1 MFSIFKPKKLKT
13 DFISYIAHE
22 IRTPL
27 ASQRWNAEMLLDG
40 TIGAMTDDQKK
51 MLTQIYNSNKRVCNL
66 IDNLLEIVH
75 TENGKYILKP
85 EQVDIVA
92 MTHEILAKDKDLIKE
107 KELNINADFS
117 NESIVFNFDKKSL
130 ELILRT
136 LINNAINYN
145 KQAGTIDIHIENKN
159 NEVVIKVTDTG
170 LGIKDEDKEKIGK
183 EMFRGADTKDKV
195 EGTGL
200 SLLLI
205 KKVLALT
212 GGAISFE
219 STLGAGSSFVVN
231 LSIKK

>member
-1 MFSIFKPKKLKT
+1 
-13 DFISYIAHE
+13 
-22 IRTPL
+22 
-27 ASQRWNAEMLLDG
+27 MLLDG
-40 TIGAMTDDQKK
+40 TVGVVTDDQKK
-51 MLTQIYNSNKRVCNL
+51 LLNTIYKSNKSIGNL

-75 TENGKYILKP
+75 TENGKYILNP

-92 MTHEILAKDKDLIKE
+92 MTHEILANDKDLIKE

-117 NESIVFNFDKKSL
+117 SESIVFNFDKKSL
-130 ELILRT
+130 ELILGT

-145 KQAGTIDIHIENKN
+145 KQGGKIDIHIENKGK
-159 NEVVIKVTDTG
+159 EILIKVTDTG
-170 LGIKDEDKEKIGK
+170 LGIKDEDKPMIGT

-212 GGAISFE
+212 DGEFSFE
-219 STLGAGSSFVVN
+219 STLGVGSTFIVK
-231 LSIKK
+231 L